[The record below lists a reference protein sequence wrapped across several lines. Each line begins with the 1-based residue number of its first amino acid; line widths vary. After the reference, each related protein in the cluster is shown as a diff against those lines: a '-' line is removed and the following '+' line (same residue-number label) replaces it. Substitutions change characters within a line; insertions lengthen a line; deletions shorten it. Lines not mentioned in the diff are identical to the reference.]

1 MQQLV
6 AQIPWGHNV
15 RLLELVKEP
24 KERGQRGF
32 SLDFDG
38 LNAVVR
44 GTGCPPAE
52 VLVVMPVRELLPKRI

>member
-1 MQQLV
+1 VQQLV

-44 GTGCPPAE
+44 GTGCPPQ
-52 VLVVMPVRELLPKRI
+52 RF